1 MIERLLRH
9 PNRWWINNIW
19 KRETYSEDANGVGV
33 WTAGTAPADRYNEV
47 TITVPTGL
55 KPDASRDPESA
66 ELRVAAEQF
75 DGTINLNNAFGSD
88 VGYAVRT
95 TIEGL

>member
-1 MIERLLRH
+1 MRNDREVASASQSLSDQQNLE
-9 PNRWWINNIW
+9 NG
-19 KRETYSEDANGVGV
+19 ETYSEDANGVGV

-47 TITVPTGL
+47 TITAPGSL

-75 DGTINLNNAFGSD
+75 DGTINLNNA
-88 VGYAVRT
+88 RCH
-95 TIEGL
+95 